1 MTFSKLGLCEPI
13 LKAVLEQGYT
23 APTPIQAKVIP
34 EILAGRSV
42 VASAQTGTG
51 KTAGFV
57 LPILER
63 LKGERKRR
71 AKRMRALIIEPTR
84 ELAVQVQESIR
95 QYARHLDVVSMAM
108 FGGVD
113 TEQQKQQ
120 LIEGVDILVATPG
133 RLLDMIHQR
142 ALHFDEL
149 EILVLDEADRMLDM
163 GFIGDINK
171 SLSVYL
177 SKDRTCCFQPRCQMM
192 CDAWPTPTSKMQLK
206 FPLRMIGRPRRKL
219 PNG

>member
-84 ELAVQVQESIR
+84 ELAVQVQEYSSVCETSGRGIHGDVWR
-95 QYARHLDVVSMAM
+95 RRHGAAKTAAYR
-108 FGGVD
+108 G
-113 TEQQKQQ
+113 
-120 LIEGVDILVATPG
+120 
-133 RLLDMIHQR
+133 
-142 ALHFDEL
+142 
-149 EILVLDEADRMLDM
+149 
-163 GFIGDINK
+163 
-171 SLSVYL
+171 
-177 SKDRTCCFQPRCQMM
+177 C
-192 CDAWPTPTSKMQLK
+192 
-206 FPLRMIGRPRRKL
+206 
-219 PNG
+219 